1 MYVEYSAHV
10 ESTTSAAG
18 TNSKFKYSFN
28 VNLFVSSYTQVLD
41 KTKQEGEKGVPVFL
55 ALWEIRM
62 VELCSLLISWANSDL

>member
-55 ALWEIRM
+55 YFIHYGKSEWLNSVVCWSP
-62 VELCSLLISWANSDL
+62 ELT